1 MQFRDY
7 YDILGV
13 SRGVSQD
20 EIKKAFRQKSR
31 QYHPDVSKEENA
43 EDKFKEVNEAYE
55 VLKDPETRKR
65 YDLLGANYKHG
76 QNVNPPPGW
85 QGFDF
90 DFGGGGGFPGGAGGA
105 GPAGAGGA
113 FSDFFEAFFGRGGFK
128 QQFWGNQGPMA
139 HGEDREISFIIS
151 VEDAFACET
160 RKVTL
165 SDGGKSKTYDVKIP
179 RGTTEGTRIRLPKLG
194 TKGQGGGK
202 DGDLL
207 LNVGF
212 ASHPRF
218 EVDGYNLEAEL
229 RLTPWEAALGAKIPF
244 ETVDGEVKL
253 TIPAGSQTG
262 QQLRLKGKGLPTRSE
277 VSGNILVTL
286 KVVVPTELTAEERAL
301 FEQLSDTSSFDPR

>member
-13 SRGVSQD
+13 SRGATQD

-31 QYHPDVSKEENA
+31 LYHPDVSKEDNA

-65 YDLLGANYKHG
+65 YDLMGANYKHG

-90 DFGGGGGFPGGAGGA
+90 DFGGGGGGFHG
-105 GPAGAGGA
+105 GPAGGGA

-128 QQFWGNQGPMA
+128 QQFWGNQGMLA
-139 HGEDREISFIIS
+139 HGEDREVSFVIS
-151 VEDAFACET
+151 VEDAFHSET
-160 RKVTL
+160 RKVSL
-165 SDGGKSKTYDVKIP
+165 SDGGKTKTYDVKIP

-212 ASHPRF
+212 AAHPRF
-218 EVDGYNLEAEL
+218 VVDGYNLEAEL
-229 RLTPWEAALGAKIPF
+229 RLSPWEAALGAKVPF
-244 ETVDGEVKL
+244 QTVDGEVKL

-277 VSGNILVTL
+277 VSGNIMVTL

-301 FEQLSDTSSFDPR
+301 FEQLRTASSFDPR